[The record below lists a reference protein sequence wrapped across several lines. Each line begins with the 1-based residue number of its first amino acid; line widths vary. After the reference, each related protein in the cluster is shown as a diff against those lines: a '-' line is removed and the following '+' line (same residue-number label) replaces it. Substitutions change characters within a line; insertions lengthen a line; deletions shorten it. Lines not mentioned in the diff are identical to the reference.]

1 MAWCKE
7 LVMAENRALFEI
19 IDPTSG
25 QTVDFSNEPDDHQEK
40 SDIKIDFLKKHNDST
55 GLIMDV
61 ALSVIEV
68 QEKLEQMG
76 DQLKK

>member
-1 MAWCKE
+1 M
-7 LVMAENRALFEI
+7 
-19 IDPTSG
+19 
-25 QTVDFSNEPDDHQEK
+25 
-40 SDIKIDFLKKHNDST
+40 KIDFLKKHNDST

-76 DQLKK
+76 D